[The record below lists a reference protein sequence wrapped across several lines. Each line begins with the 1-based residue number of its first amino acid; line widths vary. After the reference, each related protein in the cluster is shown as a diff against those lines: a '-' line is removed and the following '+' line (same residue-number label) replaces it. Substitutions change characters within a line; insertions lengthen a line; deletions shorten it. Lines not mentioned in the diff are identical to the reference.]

1 MYLSAEDISR
11 MEQRYG
17 VPAVERMSF
26 EMGEREWANLR
37 GSQAHGRAHDV
48 TLFVFH
54 KGRLAVIAKHN
65 YPPGLYRAPSGG
77 VLPGESMAEG
87 IAREMM
93 EETGLAIRLQ
103 RYVLRVHVDFTRR
116 TEKIAWTTHVFTGE
130 RVAGRIR
137 PRDTQEIRE
146 ARWADLG
153 ELASGV
159 KEKLLSSGSAGLRY
173 RALLHDRVMEEVE
186 KRRGRPGHATEHE

>member
-1 MYLSAEDISR
+1 MFLSEQDIGR
-11 MEQRYG
+11 MEKRYG

-26 EMGEREWANLR
+26 EMGEREWTVLR

-48 TLFVFH
+48 TLFVFN

-65 YPPGLYRAPSGG
+65 YPSGLYRAPSGG
-77 VLPGESMAEG
+77 VLPGETMAEG

-93 EETGLAIRLQ
+93 EETGLEIRV
-103 RYVLRVHVDFTRR
+103 RNYVLRVHVDFTHRMA
-116 TEKIAWTTHVFTGE
+116 KIAWTTHVFTGE

-146 ARWADLG
+146 ARWVDLG
-153 ELASGV
+153 ELAGGV
-159 KEKLLSSGSAGLRY
+159 RRKLLNSGSAGLRY
-173 RALLHDRVMEEVE
+173 RALLHDRVMEEMGRRR
-186 KRRGRPGHATEHE
+186 KRLGEVMKER

>member
-1 MYLSAEDISR
+1 MHLSEQDIGR
-11 MEQRYG
+11 MEKCYG

-26 EMGEREWANLR
+26 EMGDREWASLR

-54 KGRLAVIAKHN
+54 RGRLAVIAKHN

-93 EETGLAIRLQ
+93 EETGLEIRLKT
-103 RYVLRVHVDFTRR
+103 YVLRVHVDFTLRM
-116 TEKIAWTTHVFTGE
+116 EKIAWTTHVFTGE

-146 ARWADLG
+146 ARWIDLG
-153 ELASGV
+153 GLAGGV
-159 KEKLLSSGSAGLRY
+159 REKMLTSGSAGLRY
-173 RALLHDRVMEEVE
+173 RALLHDRVMEEVG
-186 KRRGRPGHATEHE
+186 RRRQPLGNAMKER

>member
-1 MYLSAEDISR
+1 MFLSEQDIGR
-11 MEQRYG
+11 MEKLYG
-17 VPAVERMSF
+17 VPAVERMSC
-26 EMGEREWANLR
+26 EMKEPEWTNLR

-77 VLPGESMAEG
+77 VLPGETMAEG

-93 EETGLAIRLQ
+93 EETGLEIRVKS
-103 RYVLRVHVDFTRR
+103 YVLRVHVDFIHRKAR
-116 TEKIAWTTHVFTGE
+116 IAWTTHVFTGE
-130 RVAGRIR
+130 RVLGRIR

-153 ELASGV
+153 ELAGGV
-159 KEKLLSSGSAGLRY
+159 RKKLLNSGSAGLRY
-173 RALLHDRVMEEVE
+173 RALLHDRVMEEVG
-186 KRRGRPGHATEHE
+186 RRRERLGNSVKER

>member
-1 MYLSAEDISR
+1 MHLSEQDIGR
-11 MEQRYG
+11 MEKRYG

-26 EMGEREWANLR
+26 EMGDREWENLR

-54 KGRLAVIAKHN
+54 RGRLAVIAKHS

-93 EETGLAIRLQ
+93 EETGLEIRLKS
-103 RYVLRVHVDFTRR
+103 YVLRVHVDFTHRM
-116 TEKIAWTTHVFTGE
+116 EKIAWTTHVFTGE
-130 RVAGRIR
+130 RVAGRIK
-137 PRDTQEIRE
+137 PQDTHEIRE
-146 ARWADLG
+146 ARWASLG
-153 ELASGV
+153 ELAGGV
-159 KEKLLSSGSAGLRY
+159 REKLLTSGSAGLKY
-173 RALLHDRVMEEVE
+173 RALLHDRVMEEVG
-186 KRRGRPGHATEHE
+186 RRPQPLGNAMKER

>member
-1 MYLSAEDISR
+1 MFLSQQDIGR
-11 MEQRYG
+11 MERRYG

-26 EMGEREWANLR
+26 EMGEQEWVNLR
-37 GSQAHGRAHDV
+37 GSQLHGRAHDV

-54 KGRLAVIAKHN
+54 RGRLAVIAKHN

-77 VLPGESMAEG
+77 VLPGESMARG

-93 EETGLAIRLQ
+93 EETGLKIRLQ

-116 TEKIAWTTHVFTGE
+116 KEKIAWTTHVFTGE
-130 RVAGRIR
+130 RIAGRIR

-153 ELASGV
+153 ELAGDV
-159 KEKLLSSGSAGLRY
+159 REKLLGSGSAGLRY
-173 RALLHDRVMEEVE
+173 RALLHDRVMQEVG
-186 KRRGRPGHATEHE
+186 RVRGRASGETKER

>member
-1 MYLSAEDISR
+1 MYLKESDIRR
-11 MEQRYG
+11 MEKRYG

-54 KGRLAVIAKHN
+54 RGRLAVIAKHN

-93 EETGLAIRLQ
+93 EETGLEIRLKS
-103 RYVLRVHVDFTRR
+103 YVLRVHVDFTHRKG
-116 TEKIAWTTHVFTGE
+116 KIAWTTHVFTGE

-153 ELASGV
+153 DLAGGV
-159 KEKLLSSGSAGLRY
+159 RKKLIASGSAGLRY
-173 RALLHDRVMEEVE
+173 RALLHDRVMEEVA
-186 KRRGRPGHATEHE
+186 KRRGRRGDATKES